1 LPLRLRS
8 GSHSQFRL
16 PFRRHLFFFALL
28 LLALLVLTA
37 PWWLVWPGRFLVKA
51 GAPVRADAALVLGGD
66 YSGRRVLKAAQLA
79 RDGFVPVVL
88 LSGADEFYGV
98 VEGGLMREFA
108 IRSGFPAPAFEVLE
122 YTSVS
127 TRQEAELVLPEL
139 QKRGIRSILL
149 VTSDFHTR
157 RAGAM
162 FRRHLEP
169 AIRVHVVA
177 AEDEW
182 YRPHRWWENSES
194 RERFVYEWIKTLA
207 TWAGLN

>member
-1 LPLRLRS
+1 LPFRLRS
-8 GSHSQFRL
+8 GSHSPSRL
-16 PFRRHLFFFALL
+16 RLRRHLFFLALL
-28 LLALLVLTA
+28 LLAFLVLTA
-37 PWWLVWPGRFLVKA
+37 PLWLVWPGRFLVKA
-51 GAPVRADAALVLGGD
+51 EAPVRADAALVLGGD
-66 YSGRRVLKAAQLA
+66 YSGRRLLRAAQLA
-79 RDGFVPVVL
+79 RDGFVPLVL

-98 VEGGLMREFA
+98 QEGQLMHQFA
-108 IRSGFPAPAFEVLE
+108 IRSGLPENQYEVLDFR
-122 YTSVS
+122 SGS
-127 TRQEAELVLPEL
+127 TRQESELVLPEL

-162 FRRHLEP
+162 FRRQLEP

-194 RERFVYEWIKTLA
+194 RERFVYEWIKTLV